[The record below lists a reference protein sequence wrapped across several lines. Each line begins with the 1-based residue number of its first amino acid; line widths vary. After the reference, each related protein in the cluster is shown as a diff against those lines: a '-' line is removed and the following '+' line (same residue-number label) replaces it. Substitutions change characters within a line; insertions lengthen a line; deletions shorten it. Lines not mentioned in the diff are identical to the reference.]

1 MAFTDEQIEYL
12 YKTGKMPQWAY
23 FQQNGKTAQENYN
36 TILLE
41 RQNKTLTKSIEKEIE
56 EKFEETVYNALD
68 EILKG
73 LK

>member
-12 YKTGKMPQWAY
+12 YKSGKMPQWAY

>member
-12 YKTGKMPQWAY
+12 YKKGKMPQWAY